1 MSRSSL
7 RYLLLLPGALS
18 IAILFASYLNF
29 FRASFLQ
36 QGDGGI
42 SVGGTAN
49 IDSYLR
55 ILGSWSELL
64 IIADTLWI
72 SLWLTLASL
81 ILALPLALII
91 ARSTSATM
99 RRVVLLTT
107 AVTFLAGGV
116 TRAYSWIIILGNN
129 GLFNAVLK
137 KLGIID
143 APIRMIY
150 NWTGVS
156 IALVHFLLP
165 FTIFTLV
172 GAIRNLPLSV
182 EDAARNLGATRTRAF
197 VFVTMPLLLPG
208 IIATAYLTYSIALSS
223 FLFPLL
229 LGGGRARMVANYIYE
244 RLFVLYDIP
253 FAAATSVIFLI
264 ASFGALA
271 CFGLIEKAV
280 RWAVRA

>member
-1 MSRSSL
+1 MNRSPL
-7 RYLLLLPGALS
+7 RHLLLVPGVLS
-18 IAILFASYLNF
+18 IAVLFASYLNF

-36 QGDGGI
+36 MSDGGL
-42 SVGGTAN
+42 SVGGTPN
-49 IDSYLR
+49 IDSYVR
-55 ILGSWSELL
+55 ILGSWSEFF
-64 IIADTLWI
+64 IIAETLWV
-72 SLWLTLASL
+72 SLWLTIASL

-91 ARSTSATM
+91 ARSTSTTV
-99 RRVVLLTT
+99 RRIVLLTT
-107 AVTFLAGGV
+107 AVTFLSGGV

-129 GLFNAVLK
+129 GLFNALLK
-137 KLGIID
+137 KLGLID
-143 APIRMIY
+143 VSIRMIY

-172 GAIRNLPLSV
+172 GAIRNLPASV
-182 EDAARNLGATRTRAF
+182 EDAARNLGASRTQAF
-197 VFVTMPLLLPG
+197 MFVTMPLLLPG
-208 IIATAYLTYSIALSS
+208 IIVTACLTYSIALSS

-229 LGGGRARMVANYIYE
+229 LGGGRARMAANYIYE

-264 ASFGALA
+264 ASFAAIA
-271 CFGLIEKAV
+271 CIGRIERAV